1 MAHKD
6 LNVCLRDVSNVR
18 TTSHSPSNYNHALK
32 RFATSPAS
40 RHPNDLSKPP
50 ARISPSRKTPMKHPI
65 QLTPKRLPSP
75 ECLKE
80 YKTKRLKITESP
92 LMHPEVTDRDQT
104 GSSTTMVFQT
114 SPTKAI
120 FSNERKI
127 GGDGSLGRIR
137 SRFSNGLLSPQRR
150 IVPAPKQKA
159 LHPEEKELEAKNLF
173 EKLEEAEKLER
184 SHSGLTCDLYKGNDD
199 GAKDAK
205 AAKSVQC
212 SKKSVKFEL
221 PTENTR
227 EKILEELHEVGKL
240 LEEAFKRH
248 RELELRLAKFEHQD
262 N

>member
-1 MAHKD
+1 
-6 LNVCLRDVSNVR
+6 
-18 TTSHSPSNYNHALK
+18 
-32 RFATSPAS
+32 
-40 RHPNDLSKPP
+40 
-50 ARISPSRKTPMKHPI
+50 MKHSI

-80 YKTKRLKITESP
+80 YKTKRLKNTESP
-92 LMHPEVTDRDQT
+92 LMHPEVTDVEQR
-104 GSSTTMVFQT
+104 GSSTTVVFQT
-114 SPTKAI
+114 SPTRAI

-137 SRFSNGLLSPQRR
+137 SRFGNGLLSPQRR
-150 IVPAPKQKA
+150 IVPAPRQKA
-159 LHPEEKELEAKNLF
+159 LNPEEKELEAKNLF

-184 SHSGLTCDLYKGNDD
+184 THSDLTSDD
-199 GAKDAK
+199 DRAKDAK
-205 AAKSVQC
+205 APKSVQC

-221 PTENTR
+221 PLEDTR